1 MRILSVV
8 EERADVGTSAH
19 RNEGPSYGGMTNG
32 ASGVTGAIDRNE
44 HPLNG
49 MVPRK
54 VTVDQAK
61 KIMVSPVGYHCKVS
75 VADVS

>member
-1 MRILSVV
+1 MLEDRANV
-8 EERADVGTSAH
+8 ENSAH
-19 RNEGPSYGGMTNG
+19 RNEGSSYGGMTNG
-32 ASGVTGAIDRNE
+32 ANGVTGSIDRNE

-61 KIMVSPVGYHCKVS
+61 KIMVSIAELS
-75 VADVS
+75 FQRIID

>member
-1 MRILSVV
+1 MRILSVF
-8 EERADVGTSAH
+8 EERADVENSAH

-32 ASGVTGAIDRNE
+32 ANGVTGSIDRNE

-61 KIMVSPVGYHCKVS
+61 KIMVSPVGYHFEGS